1 MKKNVGLFTLTL
13 VVIMTLSSIALAAPE
28 DITGH
33 WAEDQITTLVNQNI
47 MSTYSNGQFKPDEP
61 ITREEF
67 AEALAKAL
75 YLEQM
80 TTTELTD
87 IESTPAKGYIAA
99 LVNDGIVTGFPDK
112 TFRPEKTL
120 TRAQVVT
127 MLTRSLGLE
136 EKDNQINMY
145 NFSSYLDMNE
155 EHWAND
161 YIKFASELDILNGYP
176 DGTFRPTEETTRAQA
191 AKMLSIFRSYNKL
204 NGFVADVYPASNK
217 VSITTL
223 DGERMVINLTDTALI
238 GRNNRL
244 VSITDF
250 LKTDK
255 IFVLTNNQNQAPYV
269 KAYGLITKADL
280 VEQVSQLT
288 NYLVSPYE
296 VEALAQGDLDIL
308 KPKLLNEVRSRLL
321 DNGLD
326 ATEIDAL
333 MNQEWNTLQDHG
345 KVRLSEA
352 LAVETGLP
360 LDIITAVLDQDW
372 EKVRALAEV
381 EAVQRLVQGV
391 MNTGFFS

>member
-1 MKKNVGLFTLTL
+1 MKKTVGLCTLTL
-13 VVIMTLSSIALAAPE
+13 VVIMTLSSIVLAAPA

-33 WAEDQITTLVNQNI
+33 WAEEQIITLVNQNI

-99 LVNDGIVTGFPDK
+99 LVNDGIVNGFPDK
-112 TFRPEKTL
+112 TFRPSNTL

-127 MLTRSLGLE
+127 MLTRALGLE
-136 EKDNQINMY
+136 ERDNQINMY
-145 NFSSYLDMNE
+145 SFASYLDLNE

-161 YIKFASELDILNGYP
+161 YVKFATELEILDGYP
-176 DGTFRPTEETTRAQA
+176 DGTFRPTTETTRAQA
-191 AKMLSIFRSYNKL
+191 AKMLSIFRSYNKI

-217 VSITTL
+217 ISISTL
-223 DGERMVINLTDTALI
+223 DGERMVLNLTDTALI

-255 IFVLTNNQNQAPYV
+255 VFVLTNGQNQAPYV

-288 NYLVSPYE
+288 DYRISPYE
-296 VEALAQGDLDIL
+296 VEALASGDLDIL
-308 KPKLLNEVRSRLL
+308 RPKLLDEIRRHLL
-321 DNGLD
+321 DNGLA
-326 ATEIDAL
+326 ATEINAL
-333 MNQEWNTLQDHG
+333 MNQDWNTLQDHG
-345 KVRLSEA
+345 KIRLSEA
-352 LAVETGLP
+352 IAVETSLP
-360 LDIITAVLDQDW
+360 LDIVTAVLEQDW
-372 EKVRALAEV
+372 EKVKALAEV

-391 MNTGFFS
+391 MNTGLFS